1 MGSIKRFTQKGFTLI
16 ELMIV
21 ISVIGILAAV
31 AVPKFSELILKSREG
46 ATKGNLGEVR
56 SAITVYYGDMEG
68 AYPNDNLSQGF
79 IPKYLPSIPIAKVPP
94 LPDSAAVAAVASTSA
109 VAGATGGWAYVNAS
123 GDSCWG
129 TFVVNSLSTDSTGVS
144 WTVH

>member
-1 MGSIKRFTQKGFTLI
+1 MKVVIGTRNAAFTLV

-31 AVPKFSELILKSREG
+31 AIPKFSELINKSKAG

-68 AYPNDNLSQGF
+68 AYPRDNLAQGF
-79 IPKYLPSIPIAKVPP
+79 TPKYLPEIPVAKVFP
-94 LPDSAAVAAVASTSA
+94 LPESAGVLAVNSTAAVS
-109 VAGATGGWAYVNAS
+109 GTGGWAYVNNSA
-123 GDSCWG
+123 DSLWG
-129 TFVVNSLSTDSTGVS
+129 HFMVNALFTDFRGHS
-144 WTVH
+144 WTNY